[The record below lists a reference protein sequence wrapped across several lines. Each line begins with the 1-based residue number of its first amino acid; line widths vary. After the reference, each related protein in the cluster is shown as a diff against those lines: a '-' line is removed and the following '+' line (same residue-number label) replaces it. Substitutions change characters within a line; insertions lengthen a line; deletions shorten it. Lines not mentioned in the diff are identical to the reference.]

1 VKEVSVMT
9 RHEQH
14 GCPVDADFDPLSD
27 EFLVD
32 PYQVLAGTAMEPV
45 FYAESIGYYVITKYA
60 DIEQVFRDPDTY
72 SAAAAQ
78 SPLGTLVSEAQQ
90 ILLAGGHQ
98 PQPSM
103 VSLDEPAHGRLR
115 RPAARAFS
123 VRRVNAMV
131 PVIEATTRC
140 LLDAVADLA
149 EFDVVAALSFPLP
162 ANVVFS
168 MMGVPE
174 RDFGQ
179 LKQWC
184 GYRMALSFG
193 RPAPAEQVDIA
204 TNIAAYRK
212 YFRALVESKIS
223 QRADDLA
230 SELLS
235 IHDEKPDELTL
246 EEVASILFS
255 LSIAGHETTTALIT
269 NIVRVLLDDRRR
281 WEAVVADPS
290 MIPGVIDET
299 LRFEP
304 AVAAWRRVTT
314 RPVQLGGVDLP
325 EGARLF
331 LWLAA
336 GGRDAAMF
344 ADPGTFDPRRSN
356 AADHLAFGR
365 GRHYCLGASLAKI
378 EAGIAVD
385 QLSKRFPR
393 LRPVADQSLSF
404 HPNIS
409 FRAPQQLRVRSQ

>member
-1 VKEVSVMT
+1 
-9 RHEQH
+9 
-14 GCPVDADFDPLSD
+14 
-27 EFLVD
+27 
-32 PYQVLAGTAMEPV
+32 
-45 FYAESIGYYVITKYA
+45 
-60 DIEQVFRDPDTY
+60 
-72 SAAAAQ
+72 
-78 SPLGTLVSEAQQ
+78 
-90 ILLAGGHQ
+90 
-98 PQPSM
+98 
-103 VSLDEPAHGRLR
+103 
-115 RPAARAFS
+115 
-123 VRRVNAMV
+123 
-131 PVIEATTRC
+131 
-140 LLDAVADLA
+140 
-149 EFDVVAALSFPLP
+149 
-162 ANVVFS
+162 

-269 NIVRVLLDDRRR
+269 NIVRVLLEDRRR
-281 WEAVVADPS
+281 WAAVVADPS

>member
-1 VKEVSVMT
+1 MT
-9 RHEQH
+9 RHERH
-14 GCPVDADFDPLSD
+14 RCPVDADFDPLSD

-32 PYQVLAGTAMEPV
+32 PYQVMAGTAMEPV
-45 FYAESIGYYVITKYA
+45 FYAESMGYYVITKYA

-98 PQPSM
+98 SQPSM

>member
-1 VKEVSVMT
+1 MT

-14 GCPVDADFDPLSD
+14 RCPVDADFDPLSD

-32 PYQVLAGTAMEPV
+32 PYAVLAGTATEPV

-72 SAAAAQ
+72 SAAVAQ
-78 SPLGTLVSEAQQ
+78 SPLGTLVSEAEQ

-223 QRADDLA
+223 QRADDLT
-230 SELLS
+230 SDLLS
-235 IHDEKPDELTL
+235 IHDDKPDELTL

-314 RPVQLGGVDLP
+314 RPVHLGGVDLP

-336 GGRDAAMF
+336 GGRDAAIF
-344 ADPGTFDPRRSN
+344 ANPGTFDPRRSN

-393 LRPVADQSLSF
+393 LRLVADQSLSF
-404 HPNIS
+404 HPNVS